1 MGEVLKKT
9 NAAEKEQEKRLLND
23 QLRRDKLALEEENR
37 RKKVAK
43 EK

>member
-1 MGEVLKKT
+1 MGDVLKKT
-9 NAAEKEQEKRLLND
+9 NAAEKEQEKRLMND
-23 QLRRDKLALEEENR
+23 QMHKDKLALEEEIR